1 MGIPRKL
8 FKMYSTQQ
16 PPAYGAQPQ
25 YNLAPMQAPVPTNN
39 ADLESGIGDLNIP
52 KNIKEIKDGM
62 FCYTMCILALFGP
75 CLIIICLRADYLQR
89 LIFCQMALN
98 NDATGKLAWEGD
110 NIKCDFDRSNI
121 SGFDDWKLFSD
132 DQSP

>member
-1 MGIPRKL
+1 MLVTKL
-8 FKMYSTQQ
+8 KSLTSQQ
-16 PPAYGAQPQ
+16 QIEPE
-25 YNLAPMQAPVPTNN
+25 T
-39 ADLESGIGDLNIP
+39 
-52 KNIKEIKDGM
+52 DGM